1 MFVGHSTAMTD
12 MDLRSTKG
20 RMRQKASEGAVT
32 AVQDKDRPQ
41 RDRRRDPVALE
52 VTAWAC

>member
-1 MFVGHSTAMTD
+1 MCFVGHSTAMTD

-41 RDRRRDPVALE
+41 R
-52 VTAWAC
+52 TGGGTQ